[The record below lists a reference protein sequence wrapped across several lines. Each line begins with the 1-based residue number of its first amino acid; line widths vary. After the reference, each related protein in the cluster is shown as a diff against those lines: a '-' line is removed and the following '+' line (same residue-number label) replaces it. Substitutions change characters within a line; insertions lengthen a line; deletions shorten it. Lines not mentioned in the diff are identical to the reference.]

1 MRKII
6 LGIVCLFLSF
16 YASAQTTYT
25 SGHLTMTVR
34 DSIFHDSTACRYGGF
49 TFFTITLDSSYMGET
64 VRIIDT
70 LTSTLLDSF
79 INTSGISPWI
89 VSTPI
94 LEGASSDLWDFFL
107 SGGHG
112 YYYSR
117 TVKSTAGNDTTTSIG
132 HWDTITVANSCIYN
146 TVTGAVFADN
156 NGNCIFDSGD
166 VGLHLNIG
174 MNENFSTPPGVG
186 YWPYGWQDS
195 VFEGSYTIWAQQS
208 WMTNYTVSIP
218 AYYAF
223 IFPASPCFITIDSF
237 ITLPQTNINF
247 PLQCT
252 SNVDVQCYAGS
263 PGNVRRYRPFYMQPY
278 VSNTGCDSA
287 SGQLTFIK
295 DSRVSYDSAM
305 STNPA
310 IIVSGDTLIWNYSG
324 LTSLAAGAYW
334 NSFLSNIYLIPDSTL
349 AVGDTL
355 CFRVYTNVPTADINP
370 ANNDYTICLPV
381 VYSYD
386 PNEKDVSPKGTGP
399 EGFIAASDTLT
410 YTLHFQ
416 NTGSAEADNIIVID
430 TLDSHINPHS
440 LKVLG
445 TSNNMTPQWL
455 ASNVVAFNF
464 NDIFL
469 PDSTDDEPGSHG
481 FVRFSV
487 VLDSGLAPGSQI
499 KNTGYIYFDV
509 NPAVVTNTTLNTIPG
524 PTNVQQ
530 VVSNGDV
537 TLYPNPAND
546 MINLAISKGT
556 FTELTIF
563 NNVGASVLQRSL
575 SGTTASVNVAILPA
589 GMYYVHVRSDNNMRV
604 LKFVKE

>member
-1 MRKII
+1 MIR
-6 LGIVCLFLSF
+6 VVD
-16 YASAQTTYT
+16 TT
-25 SGHLTMTVR
+25 SG
-34 DSIFHDSTACRYGGF
+34 TA
-49 TFFTITLDSSYMGET
+49 
-64 VRIIDT
+64 
-70 LTSTLLDSF
+70 LDSF
-79 INTSGISPWI
+79 FNTDGVSPWI
-89 VSTPI
+89 TPTHTI
-94 LEGASSDLWDFFL
+94 LLTGASDIDV
-107 SGGHG
+107 
-112 YYYSR
+112 YSSYIR
-117 TVKSTAGNDTTTSIG
+117 SVPLCLKITTNNDTIRELYYDSLLVT
-132 HWDTITVANSCIYN
+132 NPCLYN
-146 TVTGAVFADN
+146 NAQGRVYIDN
-156 NGNCIFDSGD
+156 NANCSFDSGD
-166 VGLHLNIG
+166 VGVSLYLAYNEIFSSPSCSWNISSG
-174 MNENFSTPPGVG
+174 TDYDGKFYVPLL
-186 YWPYGWQDS
+186 
-195 VFEGSYTIWAQQS
+195 QS
-208 WMTNYTVSIP
+208 WMINYTITIP
-218 AYYAF
+218 PYYAF
-223 IFPASPCFITIDSF
+223 IFPASPCFTTSYTLTALPDSGID
-237 ITLPQTNINF
+237 F

-252 SNVDVQCYAGS
+252 SNLDVQCYAGS
-263 PGNVRRYRPFYMQPY
+263 PGNVRLHRPFYMQPY
-278 VSNTGCDSA
+278 VSNTGCDTA

-295 DSRVSYDSAM
+295 DSRVSYDAAM

-310 IIVSGDTLIWNYSG
+310 MIVSGDTLIWNYSG
-324 LTSLAAGAYW
+324 LSSLAAGAYW

-355 CFRVYTNVPTADINP
+355 CFRIYTNVPTADIDP
-370 ANNDYTICLPV
+370 SNNDYTICLPV

-399 EGFIAASDTLT
+399 EGFIAANDTLT

-469 PDSTDDEPGSHG
+469 PDSTADEPGSHG

-487 VLDSGLAPGSQI
+487 MLDSGLAPGSQI
-499 KNTGYIYFDV
+499 KNTGYIYFDA

-530 VVSNGDV
+530 IVTNGDI

-546 MINLAISKGT
+546 VLNLAISKGT

-575 SGTTASVNVAILPA
+575 SGTTVSVNVAMLPA
-589 GMYYVHVRSDNNMRV
+589 GMYYVHVRSDNNNMRV